1 MPDLQVDQVYDV
13 LQIQYYTLYIHNIL
27 NLYKSSNI
35 LIRHALSVR
44 RSVQYRLMIR
54 TNEIHLNFNY
64 IHLLYA
70 FDMQVSR
77 C

>member
-1 MPDLQVDQVYDV
+1 MPDLQVDQGYDV
-13 LQIQYYTLYIHNIL
+13 LQIPYYTLYIHNIH

-54 TNEIHLNFNY
+54 TNEIYLNFNY
-64 IHLLYA
+64 IHLFCA